1 VGSIVLA
8 EVGVDMRCFPSPAH
22 IASWARLSPPN
33 NESAGK
39 RRRGK
44 WSGQNRWLRSALIQA
59 ANAAARTR
67 NCALAA
73 LYHRIRARRGH
84 KHAIFVVARH
94 LLELV
99 WLVLSR
105 RTPYQQF
112 GPNTWRL
119 AASSKPS
126 AVASSNSAASA
137 SRSLSPRLHPLD
149 QFTFD
154 SNSLFS

>member
-1 VGSIVLA
+1 
-8 EVGVDMRCFPSPAH
+8 MRCFPSPAH

-59 ANAAARTR
+59 ANAADRTR

-73 LYHRIRARRGH
+73 LYHRIRARSGH

-112 GPNTWRL
+112 GPQYLETRRIEQTKRRCLKQLSRL
-119 AASSKPS
+119 G
-126 AVASSNSAASA
+126 
-137 SRSLSPRLHPLD
+137 
-149 QFTFD
+149 F
-154 SNSLFS
+154 